1 MDYFKRHCKLAKRLR
16 LGHPVEKSI
25 YTEQYGLMVDA
36 LQKARKAAGL
46 SQVELA
52 AKLGLTQSTIGKC
65 ERGERRLDI
74 IELRE
79 WCQALGMTLSAF
91 CDDLEVAIS
100 RLAQIKL
107 SARKTPG
114 KRSR

>member
-1 MDYFKRHCKLAKRLR
+1 M
-16 LGHPVEKSI
+16 EKSI

-36 LQKARKAAGL
+36 LRKARESAGL

-52 AKLGLTQSTIGKC
+52 TKLGLTQSTVGKC

-79 WCQALGMTLSAF
+79 WCLALGVTLSSF
-91 CDDLEVAIS
+91 SNDLEVAIA

-107 SARKTPG
+107 SARNTPR
-114 KRSR
+114 KRSQ